1 MYKRESCGVDVSAE
15 EEEAL
20 RLYQEAERLESD
32 GRHTDAALCYRK
44 AFRLCPQLEYSLWKK
59 KKKRTPNQQNQHIGT
74 ALTSHQGINYY

>member
-1 MYKRESCGVDVSAE
+1 MYKRESCGVAVSAE

-44 AFRLCPQLEYSLWKK
+44 AFKLCPQLEYSL
-59 KKKRTPNQQNQHIGT
+59 
-74 ALTSHQGINYY
+74 